1 MASAI
6 KSNAGIYDIIE
17 KEQPD
22 VRQLIKNAIESVHI
36 HDVCFSFR
44 KNTKPLNIP
53 TQIIIVITPPNI
65 PVAIKISTG
74 AKCEYK
80 LPRIN
85 IDLWNNKNK
94 KRMQNLTFCI
104 L

>member
-1 MASAI
+1 M
-6 KSNAGIYDIIE
+6 
-17 KEQPD
+17 
-22 VRQLIKNAIESVHI
+22 QLIKKAIESAHI

-74 AKCEYK
+74 AK
-80 LPRIN
+80 
-85 IDLWNNKNK
+85 
-94 KRMQNLTFCI
+94 
-104 L
+104 